1 MPYCCDFSPG
11 QKIYLDNSDS
21 VTVITLASAGAGQQQ
36 QSSIQVRTG
45 PWTEVPQMARVGD
58 GVLLRCVTAQGT
70 FFWQIRGTQIGVA
83 PAAAWVA
90 DQATPM
96 QATEV
101 APPMASMPPM
111 KPMTP
116 MKPMPPMAPMQMG
129 NMEMS
134 LNPMTMRMGKMTLGS
149 DTPMANQQKFCTQ
162 CGAAIALDDRFC
174 GSCGH
179 QLG

>member
-1 MPYCCDFSPG
+1 MPYCCDFSSS

-36 QSSIQVRTG
+36 QSSVQVRTG
-45 PWTEVPQMARVGD
+45 LWTEVPQIARVGD

-70 FFWQIRGTQIGVA
+70 FFWQIQGMQIGVA

-90 DQATPM
+90 DQATTM

-101 APPMASMPPM
+101 APPIISMQPMPPM
-111 KPMTP
+111 Q
-116 MKPMPPMAPMQMG
+116 PMAPMQMG

-134 LNPMTMRMGKMTLGS
+134 LNPMTMRMGEMTIGS
-149 DTPMANQQKFCTQ
+149 DLPMANTQKFCTQ
-162 CGAAIALDDRFC
+162 CGAAIAQSDRFC
-174 GSCGH
+174 GSCGQ
-179 QLG
+179 QLA